1 MYQIP
6 LPGRTATVFFTHK
19 SDKTYVINRFMRFTQ
34 QEKEQAAGRKME
46 NCFIR
51 QNEIR

>member
-34 QEKEQAAGRKME
+34 SRKKSRLPGAKWKIVLYGKM
-46 NCFIR
+46 R
-51 QNEIR
+51 